1 MFEEYK
7 NEVIEAHNRKSAAGV
22 LSSHLVQASPAEL
35 RKECLKVYRERYS
48 QKDERILR
56 AFFGPETEENNFA
69 KLIGKTEL
77 DKFKP
82 LGNMMRGKIQEP
94 RLSSIDLLA
103 WLIDFNPRPHA
114 LWINNAVVL
123 NEEPVVLKEE
133 PVVLKEEAI
142 VPEKETVVINPAL
155 PGEIPVSK
163 VGRWAKF
170 KNKETLISYM
180 ILLVLGIGV
189 FMAWRDSPL
198 IGDSKQCMYWNV
210 DHYEPVSC
218 SEKKDDADVIAL
230 DEDRIAHFKKITQP
244 DTLTVNSLGKVWYIT
259 NRGETEF
266 FTAPG
271 EYPVDRNKR
280 VLPMS
285 KGILQKYVL
294 YKDL

>member
-7 NEVIEAHNRKSAAGV
+7 NEVIEAYNWKSEAGV
-22 LSSHLVQASPAEL
+22 LSSHLVQPSPAEL

-103 WLIDFNPRPHA
+103 WLIDFNPRPYA

-123 NEEPVVLKEE
+123 NEEPVVRNGE

-142 VPEKETVVINPAL
+142 VPEEETVVTNPAH
-155 PGEIPVSK
+155 PGETPVSK
-163 VGRWAKF
+163 VDKWAKF
-170 KNKETLISYM
+170 KNKGTLISYM

-189 FMAWRDSPL
+189 FMAWKDISL
-198 IGDSKQCMYWNV
+198 IGAKQCMFWNV

-218 SEKKDDADVIAL
+218 SEKKEDTDVIAL
-230 DEDRIAHFKKITQP
+230 DEDRIANFKKITQP

-259 NRGETEF
+259 NRGVTEF

-294 YKDL
+294 NKDL